1 MTIPCQFRLR
11 QDCVLRLLGIECGPM
26 KFQAVV
32 FDLDGTLLDT
42 LDDIADAMNAAL
54 GRMGFAGHE
63 TDVYKYL
70 TGDGVRALAER
81 SIPEKEKDETTLAA
95 CIREFRLEYA
105 GRWGTKTR
113 PYPGIT
119 GLLTDLAGRR
129 IKLSVLSNKLD
140 EFARQAVRDFLPG
153 FDFSFVIGAKP
164 DLPPK
169 PDPAG
174 ARLIARGLRILPSRI
189 VYLGDTGMDMETAVR
204 AGMYPVGA
212 LWGFRDEKELRESG
226 ARALI
231 SSPLELLGLID

>member
-1 MTIPCQFRLR
+1 
-11 QDCVLRLLGIECGPM
+11 M
-26 KFQAVV
+26 KFQAAV

-42 LDDIADAMNAAL
+42 LSDIADAMNAAL
-54 GRMGFAGHE
+54 ERMGFPGHE
-63 TDVYKYL
+63 TAAYRYL
-70 TGDGVRALAER
+70 TGDGVRALAVR
-81 SIPEKEKDETTLAA
+81 SIPEKAKDEITVAA

-119 GLLTDLAGRR
+119 GLLIELVRRR

-140 EFARQAVRDFLPG
+140 EFTRQAVRDFLAG
-153 FDFSFVIGAKP
+153 FKFSFIIGAKP

-174 ARLIARGLRILPSRI
+174 ALLIASGLRVPPADII
-189 VYLGDTGMDMETAVR
+189 YLGDTGVDMETAVR

-212 LWGFRDEKELRESG
+212 LWGFRDEKELREHG
-226 ARALI
+226 AKAVI
-231 SSPLELLGLID
+231 ASPRELLGLID